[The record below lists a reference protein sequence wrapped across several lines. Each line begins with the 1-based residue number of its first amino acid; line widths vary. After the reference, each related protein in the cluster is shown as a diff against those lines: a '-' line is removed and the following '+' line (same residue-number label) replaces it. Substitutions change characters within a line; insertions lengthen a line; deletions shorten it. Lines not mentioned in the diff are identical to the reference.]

1 MKEES
6 FVSQNI
12 FTLISQTQALYALCI
27 DEGPL
32 EAWPDFFLEK
42 CLYTVTTADNYRQ
55 GLPAGMIWADN
66 RGMLI
71 DRVSALRDA
80 NIYERHSYR
89 HMLNQPVI
97 LEHKDDLVRS
107 VTAFQVLRIMRDGT
121 TDNFVSGSYV
131 DCYRIDGEIAMLAE
145 RIVVCDSSRIDTL
158 LALPL

>member
-1 MKEES
+1 MT
-6 FVSQNI
+6 QNI
-12 FTLISQTQALYALCI
+12 FTLISQSQALYARCI

-55 GLPAGMIWADN
+55 GLPAGMIWANN
-66 RGMLI
+66 RGMLV
-71 DRVSALRDA
+71 DRISALREA

-97 LEHKDDLVRS
+97 LEQEGALVLS
-107 VTAFQVLRIMRDGT
+107 ETAFIVLRIMRDGT
-121 TDNFVSGSYV
+121 TDNFVSGRYI
-131 DCYRIDGEIAMLAE
+131 DCYRIEGDTAMLAE
-145 RIVVCDSSRIDTL
+145 RTVVCDSSRIDTL

>member
-1 MKEES
+1 MKRES
-6 FVSQNI
+6 FVTHNI
-12 FTLISQTQALYALCI
+12 FALISQSQALYARCI

-32 EAWPDFFLEK
+32 EAWPEFFLEK

-97 LEHKDDLVRS
+97 LEYSGNLVRS
-107 VTAFQVLRIMRDGT
+107 ETAFLVLRIMRDGT
-121 TDNFVSGSYV
+121 TENFVSGRYIDSYRV
-131 DCYRIDGEIAMLAE
+131 DGETAMLAE
-145 RIVVCDSSRIDTL
+145 RTVVCDSSRIDTL

>member
-1 MKEES
+1 MT
-6 FVSQNI
+6 QTI
-12 FTLISQTQALYALCI
+12 FTLISQTQALYARCI

-55 GLPAGMIWADN
+55 GLPAGMIWANN
-66 RGMLI
+66 RGMLV
-71 DRVSALRDA
+71 DRISALREA

-97 LEHKDDLVRS
+97 LEQKDNLVRS
-107 VTAFQVLRIMRDGT
+107 ETAFIVLRIMRDGS
-121 TDNFVSGSYV
+121 TDNFVSGRYI
-131 DCYRIDGEIAMLAE
+131 DCYRIEGDTAMLAE
-145 RIVVCDSSRIDTL
+145 RTVVCDSSRIHTL